1 MRPVSGRALW
11 IILVCSLLVLITT
24 GIAVDT
30 MTTRYASSEYWV
42 SHTHEMETQL
52 VSLRADLLSAEASR
66 LAYVVSEDEAELP
79 AYDEA
84 MRAVPNEFD
93 LLQHLTADNPSQQQR
108 LSELRPLIE
117 QRLGV
122 LQESVSLVK
131 NGVADRDQ
139 QRKFTETGASLM
151 HSIRAILD
159 NADAAERSLL
169 LQREY
174 LSEKTYSWARNVL
187 IASFFS
193 TTIILIVAFARLV
206 NELRNREQ
214 AEEAIRTLSGR
225 LLKVQDEERRRI
237 ARELHD
243 SLGQLLSS
251 VKMNLD
257 QLAGPPTVRSAAET
271 QELITT
277 SAALIQE
284 SVAETRTLSYLLHP
298 PLLDEFGLGSA
309 TKWYIEGFSSRSK
322 IDVKIEIDPHFGR
335 LPEEIELALFRVL
348 QESLTNIH
356 RHSGSASAQVRAI
369 KSADSVTLTII
380 DYGKGMSPKTLEK
393 FETTQGGLGVGLAG
407 MRERVHQFGGTMK
420 IRSNARGTVV
430 EVHIPL
436 RNNRPAE
443 VNSPRSAEETP
454 ERENPQEQKPEQQRS
469 ATPAL

>member
-11 IILVCSLLVLITT
+11 IIFVCSLLVLITT
-24 GIAVDT
+24 GIAADT
-30 MTTRYASSEYWV
+30 MTTRYASSEFWV
-42 SHTHEMETQL
+42 SHTHEVETRL
-52 VSLRADLLSAEASR
+52 VSLRSDLLSAEASR
-66 LAYVVSEDEAELP
+66 LAYVVSQDESQLP

-84 MRAVPNEFD
+84 MRAVPNELD
-93 LLQHLTADNPSQQQR
+93 SLQRFTRDNPRQQQR

-117 QRLGV
+117 QRLGI

-139 QRKFTETGASLM
+139 QRKFTETGVSLM
-151 HSIRAILD
+151 QSIRDIL
-159 NADAAERSLL
+159 NKADDDERSLL

-174 LSEKTYSWARNVL
+174 LSEKTYSWARDVL
-187 IASFFS
+187 IASFFA
-193 TTIILIVAFARLV
+193 TTMILVIAFARLV

-214 AEEAIRTLSGR
+214 AEEAIRTLSAR

-257 QLAGPPTVRSAAET
+257 QLAESPTVRSNAET
-271 QELITT
+271 QELVTT

-309 TKWYIEGFSSRSK
+309 AKWYIEGFSSRSK

-369 KSADSVTLTII
+369 KAADSVTLTII
-380 DYGKGMSPKTLEK
+380 DYGKGMSPNTLAK
-393 FETTQGGLGVGLAG
+393 FESSQGGLGVGLAG

-420 IRSNARGTVV
+420 IGSSPRGTVI

-436 RNNRPAE
+436 RNNRHAE
-443 VNSPRSAEETP
+443 VNPPRSATETRQ
-454 ERENPQEQKPEQQRS
+454 RENPQEQKPEQQRS